1 MLGSTMRHHRLT
13 KKHLYTQAALYAGAS
28 KELGPF
34 IILSFYFIYICR
46 YFIYLHSRLT
56 SIISLQYIHAR
67 LSGGVEPTEGINLSQ
82 SCHDRAHTDG
92 VPETKVSSRSGVYI
106 KIFVKI

>member
-34 IILSFYFIYICR
+34 IYICR
-46 YFIYLHSRLT
+46 YLLAFKINICLFMIYMP
-56 SIISLQYIHAR
+56 
-67 LSGGVEPTEGINLSQ
+67 GCVEVWNPQRE
-82 SCHDRAHTDG
+82 
-92 VPETKVSSRSGVYI
+92 
-106 KIFVKI
+106 

>member
-46 YFIYLHSRLT
+46 YLLVFKINNCFFM
-56 SIISLQYIHAR
+56 ISMP
-67 LSGGVEPTEGINLSQ
+67 GCVEVWSPQRG
-82 SCHDRAHTDG
+82 
-92 VPETKVSSRSGVYI
+92 
-106 KIFVKI
+106 